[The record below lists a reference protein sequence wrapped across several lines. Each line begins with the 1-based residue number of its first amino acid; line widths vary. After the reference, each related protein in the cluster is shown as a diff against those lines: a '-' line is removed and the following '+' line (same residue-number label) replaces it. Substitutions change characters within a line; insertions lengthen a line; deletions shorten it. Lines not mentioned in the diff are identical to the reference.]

1 MTTPTLDL
9 FHCVFAKTIEGQQE
23 IQTRARKLS
32 PLIRRLLVLV
42 DGKHTGQEL
51 STYVAG
57 QDVVAM
63 LTELLEHGCI
73 SVAKSAE
80 SPDHTRFN
88 SSVDAAVQPAPVTH
102 FLQPPE
108 ARTPKEQEMARNF
121 MINTINA
128 EFGQHTC
135 LSVIEAISSCTS
147 TAELRQQYPSWHK
160 TMSLGRNANKTL
172 PGLVERLMHV
182 I

>member
-51 STYVAG
+51 ATYVAG
-57 QDVVAM
+57 QDVVA
-63 LTELLEHGCI
+63 LLAELLEHNFIC
-73 SVAKSAE
+73 VVRTAAPPE
-80 SPDHTRFN
+80 HAPPN
-88 SSVDAAVQPAPVTH
+88 ASVDAAAQPASVTP

-108 ARTPKEQEMARNF
+108 ARTPKELEMARNF

-135 LSVIEAISSCTS
+135 LSVIEAISSCAS
-147 TAELRQQYPSWHK
+147 TTELRQQYPSWHK
-160 TMSLGRNANKTL
+160 TMSLSRSANKTL
-172 PGLVERLMHV
+172 PALVEKLMHV